1 MTGLGIKLTSLIVSY
16 SDNNLWL
23 ALLFTAFACLI
34 LGMEVPTTAA
44 YIICVSVAGPALVD
58 MGLDILLVHL
68 FIFWFA
74 LLSTITPPVC
84 GTVFIA
90 SGMVNENWI
99 KVSITSMTL
108 GLGLYFIPLGMIA
121 NQDIINLQNN
131 PLNAIISLFK
141 IAIGLLI
148 FSFAIIQ
155 LRNIFLKVCLFIIG
169 LTIIFFKVL

>member
-1 MTGLGIKLTSLIVSY
+1 MQKKSSSLIISF

-23 ALLFTAFACLI
+23 ALLFTAIACLI

-44 YIICVSVAGPALVD
+44 YIICVSVAGPALID
-58 MGLDILLVHL
+58 MGLDVLLVHL
-68 FIFWFA
+68 FVFWFA

-108 GLGLYFIPLGMIA
+108 GIGLYFIPLGMIA
-121 NQDIINLQNN
+121 NQDLIKLEVKPFSAFIDMAKIGLSLLFFSISIIQIKN
-131 PLNAIISLFK
+131 IIYKVFVFLL
-141 IAIGLLI
+141 GLLI
-148 FSFAIIQ
+148 
-155 LRNIFLKVCLFIIG
+155 LF
-169 LTIIFFKVL
+169 F